1 MNKVKAVIASLKK
14 DMDNIDV
21 EEIVSQYE
29 KLESVES
36 IAQSIGRNHYEVQKV
51 LLALQLRRKKKHRLE
66 DARVFRLQLL
76 DASGDSEVAH
86 AVGMVKDMT
95 QEIDYLHN
103 KLDSAEAKFNKANFE
118 LKRLRRNAK
127 DISSIETLEADVLEA
142 FNDYC
147 SNSHLV
153 LKEHIYVPINTSK
166 ALVPKDG
173 LIAIYGDTH
182 YGEVVSK
189 AEVSSNEYNYLIAQA
204 RIEKFVD
211 NVLMYPRQSSNL
223 VLVDLKDTIKGVIHG
238 GIYTSEGSF
247 IASIMKAVELNVQ
260 LYSTL
265 AAVYDNVKVVST
277 GSNHERTQDII
288 IASKKYLDYGRL
300 IDNFVALQLT
310 AMGITNVTI
319 QTTDNGYNM
328 FNVNGA
334 NIVAFHGDTLRKYN
348 PADANQRSLLQDFCF
363 SEISVPYRHAINGH
377 GHQFIMVHNQYNGVS
392 IQNGTLVGSNEYGVQ
407 SGFRSITPSQTVCF
421 VESTGQIQDVR
432 AVDLSNVTD
441 YVEEIEN
448 RETFEYTQAT
458 SEVLK

>member
-21 EEIVSQYE
+21 DEIVNQYE
-29 KLESVES
+29 QLESVER

-66 DARVFRLQLL
+66 DARVFKLQLM
-76 DASGDSEVAH
+76 DSSEDTEVAH
-86 AVGMVKDMT
+86 AVTMVKGMT
-95 QEIDYLHN
+95 QEIDYLHS
-103 KLDSAEAKFNKANFE
+103 KLDTVEAKFNKANFE

-127 DISSIETLEADVLEA
+127 DISTIETLEVDILEA
-142 FNDYC
+142 FNDYVTHAI
-147 SNSHLV
+147 SGHLV
-153 LKEHIYVPINTSK
+153 VKENVYVPINTSK
-166 ALVPKDG
+166 ASIPTDG

-189 AEVSSNEYNYLIAQA
+189 AEVSSNEYNYLVAQA
-204 RIEKFVD
+204 RLEKFVD
-211 NVLMYPRQSSNL
+211 NVLMYPRQSNNL

-265 AAVYDNVKVVST
+265 AAVYDNVKVIST

-288 IASKKYLDYGRL
+288 IANKKYLDYGRL
-300 IDNFVALQLT
+300 IDNFVSLQLT
-310 AMGITNVTI
+310 AMGIHNVTI
-319 QTTDNGYNM
+319 HTTDNGYNM

-348 PADANQRSLLQDFCF
+348 PADANQRGLLQDFCF
-363 SEISVPYRHAINGH
+363 SEISQPYRHAINGH
-377 GHQFIMVHNQYNGVS
+377 GHQFIMAHNQYNGVS
-392 IQNGTLVGSNEYGVQ
+392 IQNGTLVGSNEYGLQ

-432 AVDLSNVTD
+432 AMDLLDVKD
-441 YVEEIEN
+441 YIEEIDS
-448 RETFEYTQAT
+448 RER
-458 SEVLK
+458 L

>member
-1 MNKVKAVIASLKK
+1 MIKTNGLNKVKEVIASLKK
-14 DMDNIDV
+14 DMDNIDI

-36 IAQSIGRNHYEVQKV
+36 IAQIIGRNHYEVQKV

-103 KLDSAEAKFNKANFE
+103 KLDSTEAKFNKANFE

-127 DISSIETLEADVLEA
+127 EITCIETLEADVLEA

-147 SNSHLV
+147 THSHLV

-166 ALVPKDG
+166 AQIPKDG
-173 LIAIYGDTH
+173 LVAIYGDTH

-211 NVLMYPRQSSNL
+211 NVLMYPRQSDNL

-265 AAVYDNVKVVST
+265 AAVYDNVKVIST

-300 IDNFVALQLT
+300 IDNFVSLQLQ

-328 FNVNGA
+328 FNINGA

-348 PADANQRSLLQDFCF
+348 PSDANQRSLLQDFCF
-363 SEISVPYRHAINGH
+363 SELSVPYRHAINGH
-377 GHQFIMVHNQYNGVS
+377 GHQFIMAHNQYNGVS
-392 IQNGTLVGSNEYGVQ
+392 IQNGTLVGSNEYGLQ

-432 AVDLSNVTD
+432 AVDLSDVAD

-448 RETFEYTQAT
+448 RDYIE
-458 SEVLK
+458 